1 MANESEVQHLAA
13 AGVNLLPEG
22 AVMRGTIDSEAGH
35 QLLLGGEFEGSILLG
50 GQSRLVIGPTARV
63 DVELAHA
70 DHIIVMGTVSGTL
83 RANHIEIGSTAYVEG
98 AVVYLE
104 SFNCERGAKICAT
117 IEAKLAASS

>member
-50 GQSRLVIGPTARV
+50 GQSRLVI
-63 DVELAHA
+63 
-70 DHIIVMGTVSGTL
+70 
-83 RANHIEIGSTAYVEG
+83 EG
-98 AVVYLE
+98 IRSA
-104 SFNCERGAKICAT
+104 
-117 IEAKLAASS
+117 